1 MGREIEK
8 WQYLVSYGGCSEPS
22 SSRSEGLATRLTAGI
37 SKLFRLLLGHA
48 QPQISTST
56 LRTLEREYG
65 YLQLWCDGYGVRDG
79 DLDAILA
86 ESKRLRHST
95 YRLLASICDTLTDSK
110 SKTFALQLSMPN
122 SVS

>member
-1 MGREIEK
+1 
-8 WQYLVSYGGCSEPS
+8 
-22 SSRSEGLATRLTAGI
+22 
-37 SKLFRLLLGHA
+37 
-48 QPQISTST
+48 
-56 LRTLEREYG
+56 
-65 YLQLWCDGYGVRDG
+65 LWCDGYGVRDG

>member
-1 MGREIEK
+1 
-8 WQYLVSYGGCSEPS
+8 
-22 SSRSEGLATRLTAGI
+22 
-37 SKLFRLLLGHA
+37 
-48 QPQISTST
+48 
-56 LRTLEREYG
+56 
-65 YLQLWCDGYGVRDG
+65 LWCDGYGVRDG

-95 YRLLASICDTLTDSK
+95 YRLLASICNTLTDSK

>member
-8 WQYLVSYGGCSEPS
+8 WQYSVYGTCSEPS

-37 SKLFRLLLGHA
+37 SELFRLLLGHD
-48 QPQISTST
+48 QTQISTST